1 MERFF
6 EEDLAIT
13 PINRTAAQSS
23 SRIFLA
29 QNNVDKLAVAA
40 ALSKARLVIR
50 RVCNVPSYPR
60 IKVDRG
66 HGKACHAC
74 YDEDIISGIGHRP
87 LMANIWARKSTAVLL
102 REAAQGDVGD
112 GPARPLRRTLSAL
125 NLIALGIGGI
135 IGAGIFVLTGHA
147 AAANAGPAVSL
158 SFLLGAVACGFAGL
172 CYAEMASTVP
182 ISGSAY
188 TYAYATLGELVA
200 WIIGWDLILEYAVGA
215 ITVAIG
221 WSGYVV
227 SFAKDFGLN
236 LPARFVS
243 SPLTYDAAQRAW
255 SFTGA
260 VVNVPA
266 AVVVVV
272 ITALLVVGIRETARF
287 NNFIVAI
294 KLVVIVLFIVC
305 AAPAFSTLNWITSS
319 NPEGA
324 FIPPNKGFGIY
335 GWSGVV
341 RGAAVVFFA
350 YIGFDAV
357 STAAQEAKNPRRDM
371 PIGILGSL
379 LICTVLYVVVGF
391 VLTGIVPF
399 DRLNVPDPIAVG
411 IDAAGVGWLA
421 PITKLGIIFGLTS
434 VILVM
439 LLAQPR
445 IFRAMAHDGLLPPV
459 AAKIH
464 PRFRTPYVSTIT
476 TGAVVAVLAALL
488 PIGLVGE
495 LVSIGTL
502 FAFAVVSLGVLAL
515 RLTQPELSRPF
526 KAPAI
531 WIVAPAGAA
540 ASTFLMFGLPP
551 DTWVRLAVWLALGLV
566 IYFAYG
572 ARHSRIMA
580 HT

>member
-1 MERFF
+1 
-6 EEDLAIT
+6 
-13 PINRTAAQSS
+13 
-23 SRIFLA
+23 
-29 QNNVDKLAVAA
+29 
-40 ALSKARLVIR
+40 
-50 RVCNVPSYPR
+50 
-60 IKVDRG
+60 
-66 HGKACHAC
+66 
-74 YDEDIISGIGHRP
+74 
-87 LMANIWARKSTAVLL
+87 MANIWARKSTDVLL
-102 REAAQGDVGD
+102 DEAAQTDDVD
-112 GPARPLRRTLSAL
+112 GQPKPLRRTLSAL
-125 NLIALGIGGI
+125 HLVALGVGGI

-158 SFLLGAVACGFAGL
+158 SFLLGAVACAFAGL

-215 ITVAIG
+215 TTVAIG

-227 SFAKDFGLN
+227 SFAKDFGLI

-243 SPLTYDAAQRAW
+243 SPLTYDSAEHAW

-260 VVNVPA
+260 VLNIPA
-266 AVVVVV
+266 AVIIVV
-272 ITALLVVGIRETARF
+272 ITALLVAGIRETARF

-294 KLVVIVLFIVC
+294 KLVVIVLFIVS
-305 AAPAFSTLNWITSS
+305 AAPAFSTANWITPG
-319 NPEGA
+319 NPEGH
-324 FIPPNKGFGIY
+324 FIPLNQGFGIY
-335 GWSGVV
+335 GWSGVM

-357 STAAQEAKNPRRDM
+357 STAAQEAKNPMRDM

-379 LICTVLYVVVGF
+379 AICTVLYVVVGF
-391 VLTGIVPF
+391 VLTGVVPY
-399 DRLNVPDPIAVG
+399 DRLNVPDPIAVA
-411 IDAAGVGWLA
+411 IDAAGVGWLS
-421 PITKLGIIFGLTS
+421 PFVKLGIIFGLTS

-459 AAKIH
+459 AAKVH
-464 PRFRTPYVSTIT
+464 PRLRTPYVATIA

-502 FAFAVVSLGVLAL
+502 FAFAVVSLGVLML
-515 RLTQPELSRPF
+515 RITQPALPRPF

-531 WIVAPAGAA
+531 WIVGPAGAA
-540 ASTFLMFGLPP
+540 TSIFLMAGLPA
-551 DTWVRLAVWLALGLV
+551 DTWVRLAVWLAIGLV

-580 HT
+580 EA